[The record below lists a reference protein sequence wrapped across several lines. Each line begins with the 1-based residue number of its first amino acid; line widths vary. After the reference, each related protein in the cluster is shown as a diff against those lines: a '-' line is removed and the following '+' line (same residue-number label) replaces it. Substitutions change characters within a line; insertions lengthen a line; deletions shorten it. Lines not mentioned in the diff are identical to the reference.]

1 MQDSLLQRG
10 SSGLHGG
17 QCWYR
22 WHPLTNQITGK
33 SVPTN
38 RRSVLFLILCGT
50 SMSIMKIFE
59 KTMRCLECLIIY
71 FRDKTK
77 WDFHLFLSICWKF
90 LKSYQLSLTSNISV
104 KTYSTSKVFQCP
116 KCCLPALYLYLDI
129 LKFLCLGT
137 ALDCKGLLVLV
148 VF

>member
-77 WDFHLFLSICWKF
+77 CIDFMRFSSILINLLEISKIISF
-90 LKSYQLSLTSNISV
+90 VFDLK
-104 KTYSTSKVFQCP
+104 
-116 KCCLPALYLYLDI
+116 YLYLDI
-129 LKFLCLGT
+129 LKFLCWGT